1 MTTQNV
7 VGALRCAD
15 GSTIQL
21 SGSVTDATVVNG
33 SGSATEIQTDAA
45 WTGVAQSVG
54 DFAAGKAVTSAIITS
69 KTFCEFAYVLRNGQ
83 VWAILPTASRSAG
96 GSGAYGD
103 LPLCAAWQIIPGDK
117 VYVATLA

>member
-7 VGALRCAD
+7 VGALRCAS
-15 GSTIQL
+15 GRTIQL
-21 SGSVTDATVVNG
+21 SGSVTDGTVVNG
-33 SGSATEIQTDAA
+33 SGTATEIQTDAT

-54 DFAAGKAVTSAIITS
+54 DFAQGEVVTSAILTS
-69 KTFCEFAYVLRNGQ
+69 KTFCQFAYVLRNGM

-103 LPLCAAWQIIPGDK
+103 LPLCAGWQIIPGDK
-117 VYVATLA
+117 VYVAPLA